1 MKLQN
6 EMGSPDNN
14 AKIRDAKFKSKTEP
28 VNPQT
33 QHLQKN
39 PAFCA
44 TTQICWIM
52 WSTDRPEILQ
62 ESA

>member
-28 VNPQT
+28 GNPQT